1 MTISLVSG
9 CMENSQTTPTIVIT
23 ILTAALVAAVV
34 VVVAAISTAAQNNNN
49 SAIAQQQEQNQVIY
63 RIQETAMS
71 TAAPVAHTG
80 NLPHAVVF
88 TLPIRDDGKIYTGR
102 VTFTASK
109 PIEVEVIHIY
119 RPDQAPDKAHGE
131 PPTAILH
138 GTTITYS
145 HPTGLVDNTII
156 TGDVPIASGTFE
168 FAGSGLVFH
177 KRSSEPFTVTYTI
190 DAAVRPLTQ

>member
-1 MTISLVSG
+1 MNKARGSTMVIITTLVTAGLAFLIAATASNVG
-9 CMENSQTTPTIVIT
+9 MENQ
-23 ILTAALVAAVV
+23 VA
-34 VVVAAISTAAQNNNN
+34 
-49 SAIAQQQEQNQVIY
+49 AQQQQDDEIY
-63 RIQETAMS
+63 RIQETAIS

-88 TLPIRDDGKIYTGR
+88 ALPIRDDSKIYTGQ

-119 RPDQAPDKAHGE
+119 RPDQPPNEAHGQ
-131 PPTAILH
+131 PPTAVIN

-145 HPTGLVDNTII
+145 HLTGIVDNNII
-156 TGDVPIASGTFE
+156 TGDVPTASGTFE
-168 FAGSGLVFH
+168 FTGSGLVFH

-190 DAAVRPLTQ
+190 DATVGQLTQ

>member
-1 MTISLVSG
+1 MNKATGS
-9 CMENSQTTPTIVIT
+9 TTVIT
-23 ILTAALVAAVV
+23 ITILLAAGLALSIAA
-34 VVVAAISTAAQNNNN
+34 AASNIGMQSQAA
-49 SAIAQQQEQNQVIY
+49 AQQQNEEIY

-88 TLPIRDDGKIYTGR
+88 ALPIRDDGKIYTGQ

-109 PIEVEVIHIY
+109 PIEVEVLHIY
-119 RPDQAPDKAHGE
+119 RPDQPPDEVHGE
-131 PPTAILH
+131 PPTAVIN

-145 HPTGLVDNTII
+145 HLTGIVDNNII
-156 TGDVPIASGTFE
+156 TGDVPTASGTFE
-168 FAGSGLVFH
+168 FTGSGLVFH

-190 DAAVRPLTQ
+190 DATVGLLTQ

>member
-1 MTISLVSG
+1 
-9 CMENSQTTPTIVIT
+9 MENSQTTPTIVIT
-23 ILTAALVAAVV
+23 ILTAAFVAAVV
-34 VVVAAISTAAQNNNN
+34 VAAVSTAAQNNN
-49 SAIAQQQEQNQVIY
+49 SAIAQQQQQEQNQVTY

-102 VTFTASK
+102 VMFTASK

-119 RPDQAPDKAHGE
+119 RPDEAPDKAHGE
-131 PPTAILH
+131 PPTAVIN

-145 HPTGLVDNTII
+145 HLTGLVDNTII
-156 TGDVPIASGTFE
+156 TGDVPIASRTFE